1 MSEII
6 FKNESYKIIGV
17 CLEVYNTL
25 GMGFDEAVYKDAI
38 EIEFKKLNID
48 YIREKEFDVF
58 YKGIPLNRKF
68 YVDFFVYNKINLEV
82 KSKSSLQEAH
92 ILQTKNYCAC
102 AKTKLGI
109 LVNFGATSLEYKR
122 ILI

>member
-25 GMGFDEAVYKDAI
+25 GMGFDEVVYKDAI

-48 YIREKEFDVF
+48 YIREKEFDIF

-102 AKTKLGI
+102 AQSKLGI
-109 LVNFGATSLEYKR
+109 LVNFGAISLEYKR